1 MLSVGIDVSKGE
13 SMVCALNQFG
23 KVVLTPRRYKHV
35 KSALGSLVERLRSF
49 EDNDI
54 RIIMEATGIYSLP
67 VAKYFKE
74 QGFFVAVINPYAM
87 SRFRIGGQGS
97 LRNVKTDKAD
107 SMTIAGY
114 GRQCWDTLMEYNPAA
129 ETYWKLDYL
138 LRLYQ
143 KILAYRVSILQ
154 ELYGIIEQTMP
165 GIKEIGIKSP
175 QVSTA
180 KDILLDFAKTFWHY
194 DQITGMSEKKFISR
208 YLVWAKKKGHRPD
221 VGKAAAIY
229 AMAKDGIPCL
239 PADPIVKQSIHTNIE
254 ALERVG
260 TTLRDILSQMSGLA
274 KTLPEYD
281 IVRAMGGV
289 GDVLVVKLIA
299 VIGDIKRFR
308 KAKSL
313 VAYAGIDP
321 PPYSSGKFEGNKRRI
336 SKRGST
342 LLRKIGYEI
351 MKSLTRN
358 KRPEDGAVYDFIRKK
373 EEEGKAKKQAKIAGL
388 NKFLQIYYARVKSIY
403 KKTTEGKAA

>member
-1 MLSVGIDVSKGE
+1 
-13 SMVCALNQFG
+13 
-23 KVVLTPRRYKHV
+23 
-35 KSALGSLVERLRSF
+35 
-49 EDNDI
+49 
-54 RIIMEATGIYSLP
+54 
-67 VAKYFKE
+67 
-74 QGFFVAVINPYAM
+74 
-87 SRFRIGGQGS
+87 
-97 LRNVKTDKAD
+97 
-107 SMTIAGY
+107 
-114 GRQCWDTLMEYNPAA
+114 
-129 ETYWKLDYL
+129 
-138 LRLYQ
+138 
-143 KILAYRVSILQ
+143 
-154 ELYGIIEQTMP
+154 MP

-373 EEEGKAKKQAKIAGL
+373 EEEGKL
-388 NKFLQIYYARVKSIY
+388 KSRL
-403 KKTTEGKAA
+403 K